1 MTFSKLIVAF
11 LLLNGTIWIYMSYYL
26 AYLGRVDIAET
37 LSKAVVIEVLG
48 EMLVYALK
56 SLLENLSKNNNWP
69 DKPKTEIEDVPR
81 RRVTEID
88 QPIKGGEPDR

>member
-37 LSKAVVIEVLG
+37 LSKAVVVEVLG
-48 EMLVYALK
+48 VMLVYALK
-56 SLLENLSKNNNWP
+56 SLFENLSKNNNWP
-69 DKPKTEIEDVPR
+69 DKPKEEYHD
-81 RRVTEID
+81 
-88 QPIKGGEPDR
+88 K